1 MQTILT
7 ILTIIGFFGSCLT
20 FYFSD
25 ELSKNGK
32 MKFLIYGSF
41 SLFMLSSITL
51 IINKIL
57 E

>member
-32 MKFLIYGSF
+32 MKYLIYGSF
-41 SLFMLSSITL
+41 SLFLLSSIGL
-51 IINKIL
+51 IIYKL
-57 E
+57 FQ